1 LEGPFM
7 PVLNTKV
14 PGGAGCPFSS
24 DAEYLEMEM
33 AWLRA
38 RTSRIMAERRVVETL
53 AEEEDGDPAHLKR
66 PGRPGSREA
75 RCQVVELGEKET
87 KLREGIDVRL
97 KAHRA
102 SGSPPLG
109 LDVIC
114 EEHDLSAEERLVLI
128 SATPIGL
135 SQRIAETT
143 LGDLLHY
150 WGSLTVAE
158 CVVILGVKGLAD
170 WIRLRALFR
179 PTGRLKRLG
188 LIDVVL
194 IPGPVGPDTLMCAD
208 VRLTL
213 PAFGRIVGDPE
224 VVGEGEEP

>member
-1 LEGPFM
+1 M
-7 PVLNTKV
+7 PMKNTKV
-14 PGGAGCPFSS
+14 PGRSGCPFSS
-24 DAEYLEMEM
+24 DAEYLEMEL
-33 AWLRA
+33 AWLKA
-38 RTSRIMAERRVVETL
+38 RTSRVMAERKVVETL

-75 RCQVVELGEKET
+75 RCQVVELGEKEG
-87 KLREGIDVRL
+87 KLREGIDARL
-97 KAHRA
+97 TAHRA

-114 EEHDLSAEERLVLI
+114 EEHGLSAEERLVLLT
-128 SATPIGL
+128 ALPIGL

-158 CVVILGVKGLAD
+158 CIVILGVQGLAD
-170 WIRLRALFR
+170 WIRLRQIFR
-179 PTGRLKRLG
+179 PQGRLKRLG

-213 PAFGRIVGDPE
+213 RAFGQIVGDPE
-224 VVGEGEEP
+224 VVTEAEEP

>member
-1 LEGPFM
+1 M
-7 PVLNTKV
+7 PMLNSKV

-33 AWLRA
+33 AWLKA
-38 RTSRIMAERRVVETL
+38 RTSRVMAERRVIETL
-53 AEEEDGDPAHLKR
+53 AEEEDADPAHLHR
-66 PGRPGSREA
+66 PGRSGSREA
-75 RCQVVELGEKET
+75 RCRVVEAAEKER
-87 KLREGIDVRL
+87 KLREGVDARL
-97 KAHRA
+97 TAHRA

-109 LDVIC
+109 LDVVC
-114 EEHDLSAEERLVLI
+114 EQHGLSAEERLVLLT
-128 SATPIGL
+128 ALPIGL
-135 SQRIAETT
+135 AQPIAAAT

-150 WGSLTVAE
+150 WGSVTVAE
-158 CVVILGVKGLAD
+158 CVVILGVTGLGD
-170 WIRLRALFR
+170 WIRLRGLFR